1 MHIEELKEGEQQDQ
15 DQSQLCEDRLVVW
28 DAKRVLVGAG
38 ARALFYPTLLY
49 NLVRN
54 KIQSEFRWWDRVDE
68 FILLG
73 AVPFPADVP
82 RLKDLGVSGVVTL
95 NEPYETLVPTSLYH
109 AHNIHH
115 LVIPTRDYLFAPS
128 FADICQAV
136 DFIHENASVGKTTY
150 VHCKAGRGR
159 STTIVLCYLVEHR
172 HMTPDA
178 AYEYVR
184 SIRPRV
190 LLAPAQQQAVQDY
203 YLHKV
208 NNNGICGDSC
218 SMIIKKTLVVPE
230 KQDTAVFDDGSVVVV
245 TESDLDGYDASFDTD
260 VLSNEMLDEGSLAGR
275 LQFASQ
281 AAMTRLSCLWLRC
294 RAEQKA
300 SRKLL
305 SSLENASVGKTTY
318 VHCKA
323 GRGRST
329 TIVLCYLVEHRHMT
343 PDAAYEY
350 VRSIRPRVLLAPAQQ
365 QAVQDYYLHKVN
377 NNGICGDSCSMI
389 IKKTLVVPE
398 KQDTAVFDD
407 GFVVV
412 VTESDLDGYDAS
424 FDTDVLSNE
433 MLDEGSLA
441 GRLQFASQAA
451 MTRLSCLWLRC
462 RAEQKASR
470 KLSSSL
476 GIDIRVY

>member
-230 KQDTAVFDDGSVVVV
+230 KQDIAVFDDGSVVVV

-305 SSLENASVGKTTY
+305 SSL
-318 VHCKA
+318 
-323 GRGRST
+323 
-329 TIVLCYLVEHRHMT
+329 
-343 PDAAYEY
+343 
-350 VRSIRPRVLLAPAQQ
+350 
-365 QAVQDYYLHKVN
+365 
-377 NNGICGDSCSMI
+377 
-389 IKKTLVVPE
+389 
-398 KQDTAVFDD
+398 
-407 GFVVV
+407 
-412 VTESDLDGYDAS
+412 
-424 FDTDVLSNE
+424 
-433 MLDEGSLA
+433 
-441 GRLQFASQAA
+441 
-451 MTRLSCLWLRC
+451 
-462 RAEQKASR
+462 
-470 KLSSSL
+470 

>member
-1 MHIEELKEGEQQDQ
+1 MKEGEQQDQ

-136 DFIHENASVGKTTY
+136 DFIHGICLLAFIVSECSLFLLSSNTFTCFRLYEENASVGKTTY

-218 SMIIKKTLVVPE
+218 SMIIKKTLVVPA

-245 TESDLDGYDASFDTD
+245 TELDLDGYDASFDTD

-305 SSLENASVGKTTY
+305 SSL
-318 VHCKA
+318 
-323 GRGRST
+323 
-329 TIVLCYLVEHRHMT
+329 
-343 PDAAYEY
+343 
-350 VRSIRPRVLLAPAQQ
+350 
-365 QAVQDYYLHKVN
+365 
-377 NNGICGDSCSMI
+377 
-389 IKKTLVVPE
+389 
-398 KQDTAVFDD
+398 
-407 GFVVV
+407 
-412 VTESDLDGYDAS
+412 
-424 FDTDVLSNE
+424 
-433 MLDEGSLA
+433 
-441 GRLQFASQAA
+441 
-451 MTRLSCLWLRC
+451 
-462 RAEQKASR
+462 
-470 KLSSSL
+470 